1 MYPKVKRRR
10 SEEKMGN
17 RIRGLAI
24 LRMVDLGRSWD
35 FVGQNEFCEKGDGD
49 R

>member
-17 RIRGLAI
+17 RVRGLAI
-24 LRMVDLGRSWD
+24 SRMVDLGRSWN
-35 FVGQNEFCEKGDGD
+35 FAGQKEFCERGGD

>member
-1 MYPKVKRRR
+1 MYQKVKRRR

-17 RIRGLAI
+17 RVRGLAI
-24 LRMVDLGRSWD
+24 SGMVALGRSWN
-35 FVGQNEFCEKGDGD
+35 FAGQKEFCERGGD